1 MIIFRFL
8 KIRNIIAIFVSFGVI
23 TKGFH
28 EHRIWLNLVGFSVHA
43 RVLRLAMQD
52 TFFPYLTD
60 LTDPVPPSPYLT
72 KLTIL

>member
-1 MIIFRFL
+1 M
-8 KIRNIIAIFVSFGVI
+8 
-23 TKGFH
+23 
-28 EHRIWLNLVGFSVHA
+28 VGFSVHA

-60 LTDPVPPSPYLT
+60 LTDPVPPSPYLI